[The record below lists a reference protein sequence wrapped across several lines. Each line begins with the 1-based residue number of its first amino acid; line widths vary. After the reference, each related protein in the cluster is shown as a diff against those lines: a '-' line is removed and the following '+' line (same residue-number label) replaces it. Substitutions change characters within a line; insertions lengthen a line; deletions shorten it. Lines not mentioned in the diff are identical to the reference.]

1 MICCLQ
7 RQRLWHDAGM
17 DDLKPA
23 ISSPPLERTVSKHW
37 QARLELGFARRE
49 ARSYLAHRLHQGP
62 LVVQKSLH
70 PEGEDVC
77 HAVVVHPPGGVAGG
91 DALQLQV
98 SLAAGARALLTT
110 PGAGKWYKANGT
122 RATQALHFQL
132 AAGSGLEWLPQE
144 NILFDAAEVG
154 FSAEIQLATD
164 ATFASWDIVCLGRQA
179 QQEAWL
185 RGCYQLNQRITR
197 NGRLIWNERANMHA
211 DDLVKT
217 SRVGLD
223 DAAVFGTFMVCAGAV
238 PPEIL
243 QACREIVV
251 SGAKVGI
258 TALPEVL
265 CIRYVGH
272 ASQQARQYFEQCWQV
287 LRPWYYQ
294 KEAVR
299 PRIWN
304 T

>member
-1 MICCLQ
+1 
-7 RQRLWHDAGM
+7 M

-23 ISSPPLERTVSKHW
+23 IASPLLQRATDLPGIGAKHW
-37 QARLELGFARRE
+37 QARLELGFARRD
-49 ARSYLAHRLHQGP
+49 ARSYLAHRLHHGP

-70 PEGEDVC
+70 PEGEDIC

-91 DALQLQV
+91 DALHLQV
-98 SLAAGARALLTT
+98 SVGEGARALLTT

-122 RATQALHFQL
+122 KATQTLQFQL

-154 FSAEIQLATD
+154 FSADIALAAD
-164 ATFASWDIVCLGRQA
+164 ATLAAWDIVCLGRQA
-179 QQEAWL
+179 QKEIWQ
-185 RGCYQLNQRITR
+185 RGLYQLNQRITR
-197 NGRLIWNERANMHA
+197 HGRLIWNERARMQA

-217 SRVGLD
+217 SRVGLGN
-223 DAAVFGTFMVCAGAV
+223 AAVFGTFLVCAGVV
-238 PPEIL
+238 PAEVL
-243 QACREIVV
+243 QACREIVLTE
-251 SGAKVGI
+251 AKVGI

-265 CIRYVGH
+265 CIRYVGN
-272 ASQQARQYFEQCWQV
+272 ASQQARQYFEQCWQI

-294 KEAVR
+294 KNAIR

>member
-1 MICCLQ
+1 
-7 RQRLWHDAGM
+7 M
-17 DDLKPA
+17 DDLKHTTTSPA
-23 ISSPPLERTVSKHW
+23 QTATAKHW
-37 QARLELGFARRE
+37 QAKLELGFARRDDC
-49 ARSYLAHRLHQGP
+49 SYLAHRLHKGP

-70 PEGEDVC
+70 PEGEDIC

-91 DALQLQV
+91 DALHLQV
-98 SLAAGARALLTT
+98 EVGEGARALLTT
-110 PGAGKWYKANGT
+110 PGAGKWYKANGSK
-122 RATQALHFQL
+122 ATQALQFQL
-132 AAGSGLEWLPQE
+132 ASASGLEWFPQE

-154 FSAEIQLATD
+154 FSADIHLAAD

-179 QQEAWL
+179 QQEVWQ
-185 RGCYQLNQRITR
+185 RGLYQLNQRIAR
-197 NGRLIWNERANMHA
+197 NGQLIWNERALMQA
-211 DDLVKT
+211 GDLLKT
-217 SRVGLD
+217 SRVGLA
-223 DAAVFGTFMVCAGAV
+223 DAAVFGTFLVCAGAV
-238 PPEIL
+238 PAEVL

-251 SGAKVGI
+251 TDAKVGI

-272 ASQQARQYFEQCWQV
+272 ASQQARQYFEQCWQL

-294 KEAVR
+294 KDAVR

>member
-1 MICCLQ
+1 
-7 RQRLWHDAGM
+7 M

-23 ISSPPLERTVSKHW
+23 ISSPPQCMTVKHW
-37 QARLELGFARRE
+37 QAKLELGFARRDD
-49 ARSYLAHRLHQGP
+49 RSYLAHRLHKGP

-70 PEGEDVC
+70 PEGGDVC

-91 DALQLQV
+91 DDLHLQV
-98 SLAAGARALLTT
+98 TVDEGAKALLTT

-122 RATQALHFQL
+122 IATQKLSFQL
-132 AAGSGLEWLPQE
+132 ASGSGLEWLPQE

-154 FSAEIQLATD
+154 FSAEIDLAAD
-164 ATFASWDIVCLGRQA
+164 ATLAAWDIVCLGRQA
-179 QQEAWL
+179 QQEVWE
-185 RGCYQLNQRITR
+185 RGVYKLNQRISR
-197 NGRLIWNERANMHA
+197 NGRLIWNERAHMQA
-211 DDLVKT
+211 EDLVKI
-217 SRVGLD
+217 SRVGLGG
-223 DAAVFGTFMVCAGAV
+223 AVVFGTFVVCAGTV
-238 PPEIL
+238 PAEIL
-243 QACREIVV
+243 QACRDIPV
-251 SGAKVGI
+251 SDAKTGI

-272 ASQQARQYFEQCWQV
+272 ASQQARQYFEQCWQI

-294 KEAVR
+294 KDAVR

>member
-1 MICCLQ
+1 
-7 RQRLWHDAGM
+7 M

-23 ISSPPLERTVSKHW
+23 IVSPPLKLTATKHW
-37 QARLELGFARRE
+37 QARLELGFARRD
-49 ARSYLAHRLHQGP
+49 ARSYLAHRLHHGP

-70 PEGEDVC
+70 PEGEDIC

-91 DALQLQV
+91 DALHLQV
-98 SLAAGARALLTT
+98 QVGEGARALLTT

-122 RATQALHFQL
+122 KATQTLTFQL

-154 FSAEIQLATD
+154 FSAEIALAAD
-164 ATFASWDIVCLGRQA
+164 ATLAAWDIVCLGRQA
-179 QQEAWL
+179 QQEIWQT
-185 RGCYQLNQRITR
+185 GFYQLNQRITR
-197 NGRLIWNERANMHA
+197 NGRLIWNERARMQA

-217 SRVGLD
+217 SRVGLGG
-223 DAAVFGTFMVCAGAV
+223 AAVFGTFLVCAGAV
-238 PPEIL
+238 PAELL
-243 QACREIVV
+243 QACREIVL
-251 SGAKVGI
+251 SNANVGI
-258 TALPEVL
+258 TALPDVL
-265 CIRYVGH
+265 CIRYIGN
-272 ASQQARQYFEQCWQV
+272 ASQQARQYFEHCWQI

-294 KEAVR
+294 KDAIR

>member
-1 MICCLQ
+1 
-7 RQRLWHDAGM
+7 M

-23 ISSPPLERTVSKHW
+23 IVSPPLKLTATKHW
-37 QARLELGFARRE
+37 QARLELGFARRD
-49 ARSYLAHRLHQGP
+49 ARSYLAHRLHHGP

-70 PEGEDVC
+70 PEGEDIC

-91 DALQLQV
+91 DALHLQV
-98 SLAAGARALLTT
+98 QVGEGARALLTT

-122 RATQALHFQL
+122 KATQTLTFQL

-154 FSAEIQLATD
+154 FSAEIALAAD
-164 ATFASWDIVCLGRQA
+164 ATLAAWDIVCLGRQA
-179 QQEAWL
+179 QQEIWQS
-185 RGCYQLNQRITR
+185 GFYQLNQRITR
-197 NGRLIWNERANMHA
+197 NGRLIWNERARMQA

-217 SRVGLD
+217 SRVGLGG
-223 DAAVFGTFMVCAGAV
+223 AAVFGTFLVCAGAV
-238 PPEIL
+238 PAEVL
-243 QACREIVV
+243 QACREIVLLN
-251 SGAKVGI
+251 AKVGI
-258 TALPEVL
+258 TALPDVL
-265 CIRYVGH
+265 CIRYIGN
-272 ASQQARQYFEQCWQV
+272 ASQQARQYFEHCWQI

-294 KEAVR
+294 KDAIR

>member
-1 MICCLQ
+1 
-7 RQRLWHDAGM
+7 M
-17 DDLKPA
+17 DDLKHTTTSPA
-23 ISSPPLERTVSKHW
+23 QTVTVKHW
-37 QARLELGFARRE
+37 QAKLELGFARRDD
-49 ARSYLAHRLHQGP
+49 RSYLAHRLHKGP

-70 PEGEDVC
+70 PEGEDIC

-91 DALQLQV
+91 DALHLQV
-98 SLAAGARALLTT
+98 EVGEGARALLTT
-110 PGAGKWYKANGT
+110 PGAGKWYKAHGSK
-122 RATQALHFQL
+122 ATQTLQFQL
-132 AAGSGLEWLPQE
+132 AAASGLEWFPQE

-154 FSAEIQLATD
+154 FSADIHLAAD

-179 QQEAWL
+179 QQEVWQ
-185 RGCYQLNQRITR
+185 RGLYQLNQRIAR
-197 NGRLIWNERANMHA
+197 DGQLIWNERALMQA
-211 DDLVKT
+211 GDLLKT
-217 SRVGLD
+217 SRVGLA
-223 DAAVFGTFMVCAGAV
+223 DAAVFGTFLVCAGAV
-238 PPEIL
+238 PDEVL

-251 SGAKVGI
+251 TDAKVGI

-272 ASQQARQYFEQCWQV
+272 ASQQARQYFEQCWHL

-294 KEAVR
+294 KDAVR

>member
-1 MICCLQ
+1 MVCCPSG
-7 RQRLWHDAGM
+7 RRLWHDAGM

-23 ISSPPLERTVSKHW
+23 ISSPPQHMTVKHW
-37 QARLELGFARRE
+37 QANLELGFARRDD
-49 ARSYLAHRLHQGP
+49 RSYLAHRLHKGP

-70 PEGEDVC
+70 PEGGDVC

-91 DALQLQV
+91 DDLHLQV
-98 SLAAGARALLTT
+98 TVDEGAKALLTT

-122 RATQALHFQL
+122 IATQKLSFQL
-132 AAGSGLEWLPQE
+132 ASGSGLEWLPQE

-154 FSAEIQLATD
+154 FSAEIDLAAD
-164 ATFASWDIVCLGRQA
+164 ATLAAWDIVCLGRQA
-179 QQEAWL
+179 QQEVWE
-185 RGCYQLNQRITR
+185 RGVYKLNQRISR
-197 NGRLIWNERANMHA
+197 NGRLIWNERAHMQA
-211 DDLVKT
+211 EDLVKL
-217 SRVGLD
+217 SRVGLGG
-223 DAAVFGTFMVCAGAV
+223 AVVFGTFVVCAGTV
-238 PPEIL
+238 PAEIL
-243 QACREIVV
+243 QACRDIPV
-251 SGAKVGI
+251 SDAKTGI

-272 ASQQARQYFEQCWQV
+272 ASQQARQYFEQCWQI

-294 KEAVR
+294 KDAVR